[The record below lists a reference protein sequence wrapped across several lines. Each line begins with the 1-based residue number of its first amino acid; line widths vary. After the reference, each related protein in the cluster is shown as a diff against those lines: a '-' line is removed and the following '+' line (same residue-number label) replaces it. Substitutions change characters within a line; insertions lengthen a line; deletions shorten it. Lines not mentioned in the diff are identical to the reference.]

1 MELCNLSPDSLD
13 MDNNFKW
20 EVATFEGSWRPGDTA
35 GGCRNYLDTFANNPQ
50 YLISLEVS
58 LYLSFCLSIYLPGLL
73 ETWLDLTVCLSVYL
87 SNYLLEAWRHGWR
100 L

>member
-58 LYLSFCLSIYLPGLL
+58 FYLSICLSI
-73 ETWLDLTVCLSVYL
+73 
-87 SNYLLEAWRHGWR
+87 
-100 L
+100 